1 MSIATRLIVTLLAL
15 VAPLPL
21 VGQSRQNSGG
31 ITLEESYLQESIELM
46 LIKQQS
52 ESPSR
57 DMKESALKNIDTA
70 LKQGSKDRVL
80 FVALETL
87 ALEGSLNKTTE
98 GGVVVNNFPDLRSK
112 AAHYLG
118 ILGGA
123 ESQTVLHKMLDIEI
137 EPMIL
142 TEVVTALGKIS
153 LNRNG
158 ETVTLISK
166 KIAALGF
173 AYPDNRLTLAALE
186 VYEQFAAQD
195 GWKLDPDTEE
205 VLTRISYGR
214 YHTTI
219 RIRAR
224 QLLAKLNAYRP

>member
-1 MSIATRLIVTLLAL
+1 MRISTGLIVTLAL
-15 VAPLPL
+15 MVALPL

-31 ITLEESYLQESIELM
+31 ITLEESYLQESIELI
-46 LIKQQS
+46 LIKEQS

-57 DMKESALKNIDTA
+57 DMKESAFKNIDTA

-80 FVALETL
+80 FVALETM
-87 ALEGSLNKTTE
+87 ALEGSLNKTRE
-98 GGVVVNNFPDLRSK
+98 GGVVVNNYPDLRSK

-118 ILGGA
+118 ILGGT
-123 ESQTVLHKMLDIEI
+123 ESQTVLRKMLDIEL

-142 TEVVTALGKIS
+142 TEVVTSLGKIS

-166 KIAALGF
+166 KITALGF

-186 VYEQFAAQD
+186 VYEKFAAQN
-195 GWKLDPDTEE
+195 GWKLDPDTEQ

-214 YHTTI
+214 YHATI
-219 RIRAR
+219 RTRAR
-224 QLLAKLNAYRP
+224 QLLAKLNAYQP